1 LIKQLKALFT
11 DHPSQVGE
19 TYFSHQ
25 QFAMGMGFTLLC
37 VGSLLIIHSIFP
49 FIFKNAGSL
58 GIMRAHEKMMSREKI
73 RDDWW

>member
-1 LIKQLKALFT
+1 
-11 DHPSQVGE
+11 
-19 TYFSHQ
+19 
-25 QFAMGMGFTLLC
+25 MGMGFTLMC

-58 GIMRAHEKMMSREKI
+58 GIMRAHEKMMKRERI